1 MTSVSE
7 LYENAK
13 QRYVSAELD
22 LRYAGKQYE
31 RNLQHE
37 FVKQLLHRLVFES
50 REQHFERYIGQIT
63 SFDISY
69 DHRFTIRIGKMI
81 VGKTREQMIYVE
93 TNNNRYTFD
102 QIDVPD
108 YIEDM
113 GPFLSWIYTV
123 EIDDKCIERTVRD
136 ALVDIK
142 NKFRN

>member
-7 LYENAK
+7 LYEKAK
-13 QRYVSAELD
+13 QRYVAAELD

-37 FVKQLLHRLVFES
+37 FVQQLLHRLVFES
-50 REQHFERYIGQIT
+50 HEQHFERYIGQIT

-113 GPFLSWIYTV
+113 GPFLSWLYTV
-123 EIDDKCIERTVRD
+123 EIDGKCIERTVRD